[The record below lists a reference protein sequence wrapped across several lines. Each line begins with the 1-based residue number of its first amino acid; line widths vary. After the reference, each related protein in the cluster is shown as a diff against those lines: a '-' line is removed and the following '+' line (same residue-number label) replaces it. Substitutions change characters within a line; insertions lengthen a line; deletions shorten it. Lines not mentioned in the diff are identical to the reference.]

1 MEYYLMQLVN
11 GLSQGSIYALMAIGY
26 ATIVGVVGMVT
37 FTQGEVIMIGAYA
50 AFYAFTFFA
59 ENLFLGILASFA
71 ASWILGVFIYKICYE
86 RFFDSPRHIPLICT
100 IGFSMLVKNLAQIIF
115 GPNMKAMPQPIDLG
129 FVNILGVRLNT
140 IQLLIIGIVITLSIL
155 LYIVNN
161 KTRWGIKLRAV
172 SQDKKAAALMGINVQ
187 RTTMIGNCIGC
198 GLGGVA
204 GMLLAIYYQS
214 IVPTMGGPLGLK
226 SFISSILGGLT
237 NVPAAALGGVSIGVT
252 ENIGTAFLSN
262 SYRDVFAF
270 VFLVL
275 VLIIKPEGIFT
286 KDGGKS

>member
-1 MEYYLMQLVN
+1 MDYYLSQLVN
-11 GLSQGSIYALMAIGY
+11 GLSQGAIYALMAIGY
-26 ATIVGVVGMVT
+26 STIVGVVGMVT
-37 FTQGEVIMIGAYA
+37 FTNGEVIMIGAYA

-59 ENLFLGILASFA
+59 ENLFLGILVSFA
-71 ASWILGVFIYKICYE
+71 ASWVLGIVIYKVCYE

-100 IGFSMLVKNLAQIIF
+100 IGFSMLVKNLAQIVF

-129 FVNILGVRLNT
+129 FINVLGVRLNS
-140 IQLLIIGIVITLSIL
+140 IQLLIIAIVIVLSAV
-155 LYIVNN
+155 LYIVNS
-161 KTRWGIKLRAV
+161 KTKWGVRLRAV

-198 GLGGVA
+198 GLGGVS

-214 IVPTMGGPLGLK
+214 IIPTMGGPLGIK
-226 SFISSILGGLT
+226 SFISSVLGGLT
-237 NVPAAALGGVSIGVT
+237 NIPASAFGGILIGVS

-270 VFLVL
+270 VFLVI
-275 VLIIKPEGIFT
+275 VLIFKPEGIS
-286 KDGGKS
+286 KKAGGRP

>member
-1 MEYYLMQLVN
+1 MDYYLMQLVN
-11 GLSQGSIYALMAIGY
+11 GLSQGAIYALMAIGY

-37 FTQGEVIMIGAYA
+37 FTHGEVIMIGAYA
-50 AFYAFTFFA
+50 AFYAFSFFA
-59 ENLFLGILASFA
+59 ENLFLGIITSFA
-71 ASWILGVFIYKICYE
+71 ASWLLGIVIYKVCYE

-100 IGFSMLVKNLAQIIF
+100 IGFSMLIKNLAQIVF

-129 FVNILGVRLNT
+129 FINVLGVRINT
-140 IQLLIIGIVITLSIL
+140 IQILIIVIVISLSTI
-155 LYIVNN
+155 LYIVNS
-161 KTRWGIKLRAV
+161 KTRWGIQLRAV
-172 SQDKKAAALMGINVQ
+172 SQDKKASALMGINVQ

-214 IVPTMGGPLGLK
+214 ILPTMGGVLGLK
-226 SFISSILGGLT
+226 SFISSVLGGLT
-237 NVPAAALGGVSIGVT
+237 NIPAAALGGILIGVT
-252 ENIGTAFLSN
+252 ENLGTAFLSN

-275 VLIIKPEGIFT
+275 VLIIKPEGIS
-286 KDGGKS
+286 KKVGGRP